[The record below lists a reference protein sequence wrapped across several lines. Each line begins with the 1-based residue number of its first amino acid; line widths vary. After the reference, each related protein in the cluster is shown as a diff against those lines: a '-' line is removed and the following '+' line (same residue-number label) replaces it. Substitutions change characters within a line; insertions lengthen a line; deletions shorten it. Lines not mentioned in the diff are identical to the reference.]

1 MAKIY
6 RVTLTDTER
15 DELRELTARRS
26 GKALPVRRAYIL
38 LAADENG
45 EQGWT
50 DLRICEAYHVSPRT
64 VERTRKRFVTD
75 SFEIAVHGKKR
86 EVFREKIL
94 DGKAEARLIA
104 LRCSDPPAGY
114 AKWSLELLADRMVE
128 LNYVEHISRES
139 VRKILLKKRPETLA
153 GQIMDNS

>member
-6 RVTLTDTER
+6 RVTLTDEER
-15 DELRELTARRS
+15 RELSELISRRS
-26 GKALPVRRAYIL
+26 EKFLPVRRAYIL

-50 DLRICEAYHVSPRT
+50 DQRICGAYRVSPRT

-75 SFEIAVHGKKR
+75 SFSIAVHGKKR
-86 EVFREKIL
+86 EVFKEKIL
-94 DGKAEARLIA
+94 DGEVEARLIA

-114 AKWSLELLADRMVE
+114 AKWTLELLADRMVE
-128 LNYVEHISRES
+128 LNYAEHISRES
-139 VRKILLKKRPETLA
+139 VRKILKKKQA
-153 GQIMDNS
+153 